1 MGFMLF
7 IFFVMA
13 VIQLLFPAKM
23 LMLGRRWQFKEGA
36 EPSDVAIM
44 MARIVAIIGIVI
56 VIVVSLKSL

>member
-1 MGFMLF
+1 MMKL
-7 IFFVMA
+7 IP
-13 VIQLLFPAKM
+13 L
-23 LMLGRRWQFKEGA
+23 LGRRWQFKEGA